1 MCIVRLQQGLGA
13 LTSVPT
19 VEVAVLECRASEEGS
34 EEPVPFDLLD
44 VDFFDSEVVVIVY
57 RPQDQQSKCQGAPG
71 RRRLVP
77 SVRPSLAAHHDR
89 RAGARIATVGYANLI
104 YHTIPSHEYVKG
116 TTRERLMGDVL
127 GRLSSGQVSVAL
139 SCWCSCAGRQAR
151 WVRRLGLDGG
161 N

>member
-89 RAGARIATVGYANLI
+89 RAGARIATVGYANSI

-127 GRLSSGQVSVAL
+127 GLLASEQVWVH
-139 SCWCSCAGRQAR
+139 CWGLAAPAS
-151 WVRRLGLDGG
+151 RRRR
-161 N
+161 